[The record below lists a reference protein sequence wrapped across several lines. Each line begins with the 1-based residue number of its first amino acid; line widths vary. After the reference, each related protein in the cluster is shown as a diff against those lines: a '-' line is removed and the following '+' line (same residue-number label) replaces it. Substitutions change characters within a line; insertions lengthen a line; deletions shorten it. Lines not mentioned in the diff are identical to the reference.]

1 MTHAAM
7 TRVGAITWLFA
18 LPIAATAEEPVARLP
33 VQLIVTSGLPRA
45 TVSRALDVTSRVYR
59 RIGAEIVWV
68 DDITSI
74 AQPAGPDQCCLWRRV
89 VIRST
94 ASLEFPSA
102 YVRIAPA
109 LGITPRNTAH
119 PGHTV
124 YTFVDSMLSVA
135 RARRVSV
142 ATLLG
147 YVIAHELGHS
157 LDGGHTTGVM
167 RAAWTETD
175 FTMLKQE
182 TLAFQ
187 PEQARLI
194 RAFVGNAPPG
204 S

>member
-1 MTHAAM
+1 MRHGAM
-7 TRVGAITWLFA
+7 TRAGAIAWLLA
-18 LPIAATAEEPVARLP
+18 LPISAAAEEPVARLP
-33 VQLIVTSGLPRA
+33 VQLVVTSHLSRA
-45 TVSRALDVTSRVYR
+45 TVARALDVTSRVYR
-59 RIGAEIVWV
+59 RMGVEIVWV
-68 DDITSI
+68 DDITDI
-74 AQPAGPDQCCLWRRV
+74 AQPAGSDQCCLWRRV
-89 VIRST
+89 VISPT
-94 ASLEFPSA
+94 ASREFPA
-102 YVRIAPA
+102 AHGRLAPA
-109 LGITPRNTAH
+109 LGITPRTADH

-124 YTFVDSMLSVA
+124 HIFVDSMLSA
-135 RARRVSV
+135 AFAGRVSV

-167 RAAWTETD
+167 RASWTETD
-175 FTMLKQE
+175 FTELKQQ

>member
-1 MTHAAM
+1 MRHAAM
-7 TRVGAITWLFA
+7 TRAGAITWLLA
-18 LPIAATAEEPVARLP
+18 LPISAAAEEPVARLP
-33 VQLIVTSGLPRA
+33 VQLVVTSGLPRA
-45 TVSRALDVTSRVYR
+45 TVARALDVTSRVYR
-59 RIGAEIVWV
+59 RIGVEIVSV

-74 AQPAGPDQCCLWRRV
+74 AQPEGSHQCCLWRRV
-89 VIRST
+89 VISST

-102 YVRIAPA
+102 HVRIGPA
-109 LGITPRNTAH
+109 LGITPRNADH

-124 YTFVDSMLSVA
+124 HIFVDSMLSVA
-135 RARRVSV
+135 FAGRISV

-175 FTMLKQE
+175 FIELKQQ